1 MAPWNALLYILS
13 VSSYQGLLVSTEDRE
28 YGKRMIEEAEL
39 EPIPFEFQ
47 QPPTL
52 IYFTC
57 PEGTSLCPRSGFP
70 DFWTAHLWY
79 VPEKT
84 IVELKSLK
92 LYLNKFRDK
101 AHYHEELAHL
111 IMRDMTA
118 KLKPQYFKIVL
129 DYTRRGNIQ
138 TDVQLEYAQ
147 EGYSGP
153 RAPEW
158 KVRYDLR

>member
-1 MAPWNALLYILS
+1 MSNS
-13 VSSYQGLLVSTEDRE
+13 
-28 YGKRMIEEAEL
+28 YGKKAIDENRL
-39 EPIPFEFQ
+39 EPIPFGFKE
-47 QPPTL
+47 PPTL

-79 VPEKT
+79 VPASH

-92 LYLNKFRDK
+92 LYLNQFRDR

-111 IMRDMTA
+111 LLGD
-118 KLKPQYFKIVL
+118 LKKVLEPQYLKVVL

-138 TDVQLEYAQ
+138 TDVQLEWSTPNFQ
-147 EGYSGP
+147 GP
-153 RAPEW
+153 KAPEW
-158 KVRYDLR
+158 KVRYDFR

>member
-1 MAPWNALLYILS
+1 
-13 VSSYQGLLVSTEDRE
+13 
-28 YGKRMIEEAEL
+28 MIADNRL
-39 EPIPFEFQ
+39 EPIPFKYKN
-47 QPPTL
+47 PKTL

-70 DFWTAHLWY
+70 DFWTAHIWY
-79 VPEKT
+79 VPSET

-92 LYLNKFRDK
+92 LYINKFRDES
-101 AHYHEELAHL
+101 HYHEELAHL
-111 IMRDMTA
+111 ILSDLRKT
-118 KLKPQYFKIVL
+118 LKPDYLRIVM

-138 TDVQLEYAQ
+138 TDVIVEYSSA
-147 EGYSGP
+147 GYKGP

>member
-1 MAPWNALLYILS
+1 MKQAPK
-13 VSSYQGLLVSTEDRE
+13 
-28 YGKRMIEEAEL
+28 KRGAQMIADNRL
-39 EPIPFEFQ
+39 EPIPFKYKN
-47 QPPTL
+47 PKTL

-70 DFWTAHLWY
+70 DFWTAHIWY
-79 VPEKT
+79 VPSET

-92 LYLNKFRDK
+92 LYINKFRDES
-101 AHYHEELAHL
+101 HYHEELAHL
-111 IMRDMTA
+111 ILSDLRKTLQPDY
-118 KLKPQYFKIVL
+118 LRIVM

-138 TDVQLEYAQ
+138 TDVIVEYSSA
-147 EGYSGP
+147 GYKGP